1 MALGADINRE
11 VRQVGAV
18 VKLLAR
24 RVVAEPDGRV
34 PRTADAR
41 ADSIEIIVPYPSL
54 GSASAAHIYTCGK
67 RERESMCVC
76 GKMVLHGD
84 SPRSGGRRAGAR
96 EPLQVVDPVL

>member
-1 MALGADINRE
+1 MALGADIHRE

-41 ADSIEIIVPYPSL
+41 AHSIETIRTTSSPE
-54 GSASAAHIYTCGK
+54 SASAAHTHTH
-67 RERESMCVC
+67 RERE
-76 GKMVLHGD
+76 
-84 SPRSGGRRAGAR
+84 GGGER
-96 EPLQVVDPVL
+96 ERERE

>member
-67 RERESMCVC
+67 RAREREGVCVC
-76 GKMVLHGD
+76 V
-84 SPRSGGRRAGAR
+84 GRWCSMETHLGPGAAEQGPGNPFR
-96 EPLQVVDPVL
+96 